1 MKHKK
6 KRKENVVLIGFMGC
20 GKTSVGLRLSF
31 RLRKVIEDT
40 DKIIEQREGRSI
52 NEIFAQ
58 DGEAYFRQRETQL
71 LKDLAGCASNQI
83 ISVGGGTPV
92 AEKNRELLK
101 RIGTVVYLR
110 VHPRTVYDRLRG
122 DDTRPLLKGDNPLQ
136 KITQLLGQRA
146 SAYEEAADLVV
157 DVDGLDMEEV
167 LELIVD
173 GLKACRLQKRGENE
187 NETSGHQRTES

>member
-1 MKHKK
+1 M
-6 KRKENVVLIGFMGC
+6 VLIGFMGC

-31 RLRKVIEDT
+31 RLRKAIEDT

-52 NEIFAQ
+52 NDIFAR
-58 DGEAYFRQRETQL
+58 DGEEYFRQAETQL
-71 LKDLAGCASNQI
+71 LRDLAGCAVNQI

-92 AEKNRELLK
+92 RPENRELLK

-110 VHPRTVYDRLRG
+110 VQPLTVCERLKG
-122 DDTRPLLKGDNPLQ
+122 DDTRPLLKGDNPLE
-136 KITQLLGQRA
+136 KITQLLGQRSA
-146 SAYEEAADLVV
+146 AYEEAADLVV

-173 GLKACRLQKRGENE
+173 GLKARRLKSTGRK
-187 NETSGHQRTES
+187 